1 MVFFAERADIT
12 EELVRLKSH
21 VQKYY
26 RLLEEEEPGRALD
39 FLGQE
44 MNREATT
51 LSSKTSDLCISEY
64 ALSLKIEISKIREQ
78 IMNIE

>member
-1 MVFFAERADIT
+1 
-12 EELVRLKSH
+12 
-21 VQKYY
+21 
-26 RLLEEEEPGRALD
+26 
-39 FLGQE
+39 